1 MTLPLTP
8 TTTLEAVNQCLF
20 AIGEAPVN
28 SVENSGL
35 VDAVTALRTVAN
47 VNREVQASGWHW
59 NTEKNFKL
67 VPDNDGNLSLA
78 ANVMKVDTV
87 GSDESLDLV
96 QRGQRLYDRDNHT
109 YTFTKS
115 VTVEMVM
122 LLDFEEIPEA
132 ARNYITLRAARR
144 FQQNTVGSTELA
156 GFQQVDEARA
166 LVNLQNAEAETQ
178 DFALLNSP
186 GVREVLWR

>member
-1 MTLPLTP
+1 
-8 TTTLEAVNQCLF
+8 
-20 AIGEAPVN
+20 
-28 SVENSGL
+28 
-35 VDAVTALRTVAN
+35 
-47 VNREVQASGWHW
+47 
-59 NTEKNFKL
+59 
-67 VPDNDGNLSLA
+67 
-78 ANVMKVDTV
+78 MKVDTV

-96 QRGQRLYDRDNHT
+96 QRGRRLYDRDNHT

-122 LLDFEEIPEA
+122 LLDFEEIPES